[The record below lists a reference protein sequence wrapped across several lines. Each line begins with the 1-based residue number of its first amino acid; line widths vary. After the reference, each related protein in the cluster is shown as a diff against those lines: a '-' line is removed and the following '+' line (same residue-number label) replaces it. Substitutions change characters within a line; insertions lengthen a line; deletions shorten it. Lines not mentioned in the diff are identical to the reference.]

1 MILYEIYI
9 VKEDNFTNYSFAN
22 DMICKKIEYSTDG
35 LEVIVNKKVLIE
47 NKDYSIENREL
58 FFLIPLSIG
67 DKIIIKASI
76 SNDVK
81 VITKNSYSN
90 NALFKYYSSN
100 VKFKSN
106 QKYTFTITINKEEHS
121 FAFMSKYNPF
131 YSTIEKIRMDTG
143 DLLNSVTDEQIAN
156 VIHSNSKIALEKLEV
171 AIEAGTKESTVLTKI
186 PTYVK
191 DYVRYKTNIDFC
203 YSIYL
208 SMSGKIGSVSKTIG
222 DIKIDT
228 TYKIPYLGDMLSRF
242 KELLSPNQELLN
254 NGVGSSSTAVSFVKA
269 QNTSYPVST
278 RGVF

>member
-9 VKEDNFTNYSFAN
+9 IKNDNFTKYSFAN

-35 LEVIVNKKVLIE
+35 IEVIVNNKILIE
-47 NKDYSIENREL
+47 TKDYSIENGEL

-67 DKIIIKASI
+67 DKIIIKDSI

-121 FAFMSKYNPF
+121 FAFMSKYDPF

-143 DLLNSVTDEQIAN
+143 DLLNSVSDSQIAKI
-156 VIHSNSKIALEKLEV
+156 IHLNSKWALEKLQTSV
-171 AIEAGTKESTVLTKI
+171 EAGNNEETVLEKI
-186 PTYVK
+186 PAYTK
-191 DYVRYKTNIDFC
+191 NYVRYKTNIDFC

-208 SMSGKIGSVSKTIG
+208 SMSGKIGTVSKTIG

-228 TYKIPYLGDMLSRF
+228 SYKIPYLGDMLSRF
-242 KELLSPNQELLN
+242 KELLGPSQELLN
-254 NGVGSSSTAVSFVKA
+254 NGASASTAVSFVKA
-269 QNTSYPVST
+269 QNTTYPVST

>member
-1 MILYEIYI
+1 MVIYEIYI
-9 VKEDNFTNYSFAN
+9 VKEENFTRYRFVN
-22 DMICKKIEYSTDG
+22 DMICKKINNSKGEFEIT
-35 LEVIVNKKVLIE
+35 VNNKSLIE
-47 NKDYSIENREL
+47 NNDYFIEGREL
-58 FFLIPLSIG
+58 FLSIPLLVG
-67 DKIIIKASI
+67 DKIIIKDSI

-100 VKFKSN
+100 TKFKNN
-106 QKYTFTITINKEEHS
+106 QKYTFALAFNKDKHS
-121 FAFMSKYNPF
+121 FSFMSKYDPF
-131 YSTIEKIRMDTG
+131 YSPIDKIRMDTG
-143 DLLNSVTDEQIAN
+143 DLLNSVSDSHIAKI
-156 VIHSNSKIALEKLEV
+156 IHNNSKIALEKLEV
-171 AIEAGTKESTVLTKI
+171 AIEAGNKESTVLTKI

-208 SMSGKIGSVSKTIG
+208 SMSGKIGTVSKTIG

-242 KELLSPNQELLN
+242 KELLAPNQDLLN
-254 NGVGSSSTAVSFVKA
+254 SGAVSTSTVASFVKA
-269 QNTSYPVST
+269 QNTTYPVSN